1 METNEALKR
10 TLMSVAEKAI
20 EQLVLSMQE
29 LTEGDLQE
37 LEQQIMVQIMVLG
50 RNCLEQILEHQAKR
64 EGSAAR
70 REGSCGHRQRA
81 GQDASETPLDAAG
94 SDDDPSSLL
103 PVSEK
108 A

>member
-37 LEQQIMVQIMVLG
+37 LEQQIMAPTLVVGMEIT
-50 RNCLEQILEHQAKR
+50 R
-64 EGSAAR
+64 ENLPR
-70 REGSCGHRQRA
+70 PCG
-81 GQDASETPLDAAG
+81 
-94 SDDDPSSLL
+94 PSQST
-103 PVSEK
+103 
-108 A
+108 